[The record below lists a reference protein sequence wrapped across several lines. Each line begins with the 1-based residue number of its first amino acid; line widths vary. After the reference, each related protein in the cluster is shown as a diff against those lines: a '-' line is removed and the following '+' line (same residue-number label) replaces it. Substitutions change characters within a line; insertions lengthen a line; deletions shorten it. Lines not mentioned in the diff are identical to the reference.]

1 MTCRYLTYEDRKSI
15 EALYAAGVSL
25 ADIASELG
33 VHLATIYREMTRG
46 GTGELDGNGRSGYS
60 AELAQKTV
68 QDSIKR
74 RGHRKPA
81 TAQQQ
86 NII

>member
-1 MTCRYLTYEDRKSI
+1 MTCRYLAYEDRKKI
-15 EALYAAGVSL
+15 EALYSKGKTL
-25 ADIASELG
+25 TDIASELG

-74 RGHRKPA
+74 RGRKKPA
-81 TAQQQ
+81 AVQ
-86 NII
+86 

>member
-15 EALYAAGVSL
+15 EALYKAGESL
-25 ADIASELG
+25 VDIASELG

-60 AELAQKTV
+60 AEIAQKTV
-68 QDSIKR
+68 QESIKR

-81 TAQQQ
+81 ATQ
-86 NII
+86 